1 MKKKIIFYYLIFFL
15 FNNIALSNEKK
26 IAYIN
31 LELLVLKSEP
41 GQFLINKLDEIE
53 KKNFNNF
60 QLKKGVLKEK
70 ENSINQQKNILSEEE
85 LKKRV
90 TILKKEVDKYNKD
103 KKKFIENFKKKKN
116 EETLKFLNSVTPI
129 IENYMNQESID
140 ILLEKKNIFIA
151 KTNFDITEKIILLI
165 NNNIDNLKKE

>member
-90 TILKKEVDKYNKD
+90 TILKKEIDKYNKD